1 MQGDRTYNKKPM
13 ITKQEIEH
21 LKSIGRNEVVLD
33 ENKNP
38 SIRYAE
44 FISPKYLLNIKERK
58 LYLIDKTR
66 IRWKHYKNNTKS
78 LI

>member
-1 MQGDRTYNKKPM
+1 M

-21 LKSIGRNEVVLD
+21 LKSIGMNEVVLD

-58 LYLIDKTR
+58 LYLIDKTI
-66 IRWKHYKNNTKS
+66 IR
-78 LI
+78 

>member
-1 MQGDRTYNKKPM
+1 MNKVIQGDCLEK
-13 ITKQEIEH
+13 EH
-21 LKSIGRNEVVLD
+21 LKSIGMNEVVLD

-66 IRWKHYKNNTKS
+66 IR
-78 LI
+78 